1 MEGKIFK
8 EFGQQLR
15 ESIVKGFNSD
25 ESESREHVVAFI
37 GTLYKEVDE
46 GRERRRGY
54 YTDLVSLLF
63 YISLRRI

>member
-37 GTLYKEVDE
+37 GTLYKEVE
-46 GRERRRGY
+46 AGRVGRSKGSVTY
-54 YTDLVSLLF
+54 
-63 YISLRRI
+63 

>member
-1 MEGKIFK
+1 MEGRIFK

-37 GTLYKEVDE
+37 GTLYKEVNEE
-46 GRERRRGY
+46 GRGGRGG
-54 YTDLVSLLF
+54 DIVL
-63 YISLRRI
+63 IALRRI